1 MRRALAVLSIF
12 AVASLYPAST
22 FAIVNEVDH
31 VFYNHCGVNRS
42 VVGEIY
48 TDCTGHTTSWG
59 RVTNYEERHA
69 TVGCDGPTTTTY
81 WECGTQVSS
90 LDTCIC

>member
-1 MRRALAVLSIF
+1 MRRMLAVLSILAF
-12 AVASLYPAST
+12 AALYPTPTLA
-22 FAIVNEVDH
+22 FQNEVDH
-31 VFYNHCGVNRS
+31 VFYNTCGPNRS

-48 TDCTGHTTSWG
+48 TDCTGHTVSWG
-59 RVTNYEERHA
+59 RVTNYEERH
-69 TVGCDGPTTTTY
+69 TTIGCDGPTTTTY

>member
-1 MRRALAVLSIF
+1 MRRRFPAVLAILAVVSLFPSPAF
-12 AVASLYPAST
+12 A
-22 FAIVNEVDH
+22 VNEVDH
-31 VFYNHCGVNRS
+31 VFYDHCGANRI

-48 TDCTGHTTSWG
+48 TDCLGHTTSWG
-59 RVTNYEERHA
+59 RVTNYEERHT

-90 LDTCIC
+90 LDVCIC